1 MKNLICA
8 ILLTFSMPVM
18 AGQNVVIVFDD
29 SGSMGTPL
37 RSNGRITRMEA
48 ARTALIEVVSKLP
61 DDTNLGIVLLN
72 GDWQNWKVPFGTL
85 NKQNAISKIQTIG
98 PTGGTPLGGCMKVG
112 TDVLMQH
119 REKQRYGIY
128 KLLIVTD
135 GEANDQNLVDLYTP
149 DIVSRG
155 LTVDVIGVDM
165 MSTHTLATKVNNYRK
180 ADDPNSL
187 KVAIAAT
194 FAETSGDDKSSND
207 DFSIIAAIPEKM
219 APKLLQAIQVNSNYP
234 IGEARPTVKID
245 NNGAI
250 TVVQQS
256 EKSNPISIVLCVIGG
271 AFVLVVIFVIIA
283 ANN

>member
-8 ILLTFSMPVM
+8 ILLTFAMPVM

-29 SGSMGTPL
+29 SGSMGNAL
-37 RSNGRITRMEA
+37 RSNNSITRMEA
-48 ARTALIEVVSKLP
+48 AKTALIEVVSKLP
-61 DDTNLGIVLLN
+61 DDTNLGVVLLN
-72 GDWQNWKVPFGTL
+72 GDWGNWKIPFETL
-85 NKQNAISKIQTIG
+85 NKQNAISKIQSIE
-98 PTGGTPLGGCMKVG
+98 PTGSTPLGGCMKAG
-112 TDVLMQH
+112 ADVLMQN

-135 GEANDQNLVDLYTP
+135 GEADDKNLVDLYTP

-165 MSTHTLATKVNNYRK
+165 KSTHTLATKVNNYRK

-194 FAETSGDDKSSND
+194 FAETSGDDKSSSE
-207 DFSIIAAIPEKM
+207 DFSIISAIPEDM
-219 APKLLQAIQVNSNYP
+219 APKLLQAIQTNSNYP

-245 NNGAI
+245 SNGAVFI
-250 TVVQQS
+250 EQPS
-256 EKSNPISIVLCVIGG
+256 EKMSPLGFVLCVVG
-271 AFVLVVIFVIIA
+271 AIFVFIVICIIIG
-283 ANN
+283 ANS